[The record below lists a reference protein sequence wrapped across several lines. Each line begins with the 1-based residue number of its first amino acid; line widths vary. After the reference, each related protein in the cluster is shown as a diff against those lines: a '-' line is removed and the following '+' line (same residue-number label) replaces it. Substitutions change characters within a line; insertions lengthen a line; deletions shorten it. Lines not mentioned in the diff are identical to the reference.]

1 MMPLMHI
8 TLSLNP
14 AIIKPPPPPP
24 PPLTKLKKKYAK
36 QAPWVSSGLRASIM
50 YKNKLHRKSLTQ
62 LHLINQN
69 ILSIVIT

>member
-14 AIIKPPPPPP
+14 AIIK